1 MKKVLTAL
9 APIGFLVALIAPT
22 IVLAAVTVTISSP
35 TTGSSIT
42 TPMVTVSGVAT
53 TVAMAAISSVTVNG
67 VSAVLTPP
75 VAESTNYSVS
85 IPCASTITATATD
98 STGEIGTTSVTVT
111 CSAGT
116 STSEKIP
123 SMIQGCTMRHVLTGT
138 DWTNRGITCPA
149 LTATNGGPTAA
160 AVAAGSCYFANTTYT
175 CGVCCVMNTI
185 YTVTDWIFVA
195 VVVIV
200 IIFILWG
207 AYNLLT
213 SQADPAKIKL
223 GRDQIMYAA
232 IGMLVALLAKAI
244 PLIVRSILGA

>member
-9 APIGFLVALIAPT
+9 VLVSLLAILAVPLVASAQEPLPA
-22 IVLAAVTVTISSP
+22 
-35 TTGSSIT
+35 GIT
-42 TPMVTVSGVAT
+42 T
-53 TVAMAAISSVTVNG
+53 
-67 VSAVLTPP
+67 
-75 VAESTNYSVS
+75 
-85 IPCASTITATATD
+85 C
-98 STGEIGTTSVTVT
+98 
-111 CSAGT
+111 
-116 STSEKIP
+116 K
-123 SMIQGCTMRHVLTGT
+123 MRHVLTGAE
-138 DWTNRGITCPA
+138 WTTRGIACPTAVGTVCSLVATPTPSTCGEA
-149 LTATNGGPTAA
+149 GTAT
-160 AVAAGSCYFANTTYT
+160 CT
-175 CGVCCVMNTI
+175 CGVCCVMDTI